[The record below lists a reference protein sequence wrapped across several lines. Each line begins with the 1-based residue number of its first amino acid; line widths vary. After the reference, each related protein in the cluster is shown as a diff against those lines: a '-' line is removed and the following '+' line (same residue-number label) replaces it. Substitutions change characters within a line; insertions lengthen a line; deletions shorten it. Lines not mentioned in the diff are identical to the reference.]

1 MIWLTNPI
9 TLTLV
14 EHSPLSAPNLHQLDT
29 YNSLP
34 PLHLLSFWNVPSS
47 YPASIVIASYLIVMP
62 PPHIQLLKS
71 TYPWITTPLVVGAP
85 MKLITGPAI
94 AAAVSC
100 AGGIGFIG
108 PLGDPRKLG
117 DALHSAKQI
126 FDKSASS
133 SLQLQ
138 HKVPTLP
145 VGVGFQT
152 WDGDLSAAAEAIGV
166 HCPAAAWLFA
176 PRHGQAE
183 LDSWAQR
190 IREVSPNTQIWM
202 QIGSVGD
209 ALKAAQSNQA
219 PDVLVVQ
226 GQDAGGHGLSK
237 GAGIVTLLPEVAD
250 ALEAS
255 EKGASIPLIAA
266 GGIVDGR
273 GVVAALALGASGIAM
288 GTRFLASEEAQI
300 KKGYQDTVIK
310 ASDGGQKTIKTQL
323 YNHLRGTMNWPAGY
337 EARGLV
343 NRSWVDDENG
353 MSFEENRKLYEEA
366 VKKGDEGWGEQGR
379 LATYAGTAV
388 GLINEVK
395 GAGEIVRT
403 TRTQTKRVADRISK
417 M

>member
-1 MIWLTNPI
+1 M
-9 TLTLV
+9 
-14 EHSPLSAPNLHQLDT
+14 A
-29 YNSLP
+29 
-34 PLHLLSFWNVPSS
+34 
-47 YPASIVIASYLIVMP
+47 
-62 PPHIQLLKS
+62 PPHLQLLKS
-71 TYPWITTPLVVGAP
+71 TYPWIITPLVVGAP

-94 AAAVSC
+94 AAAISC

-117 DALHSAKQI
+117 DALYSAKQI
-126 FDKSASS
+126 LDKSASS
-133 SLQLQ
+133 SSASSSLRLQ
-138 HKVPTLP
+138 HSSHILP

-176 PRHGQAE
+176 PRHGQSE

-202 QIGSVGD
+202 QIGSVED
-209 ALKAAQSNQA
+209 ALKAAQSDQA

-226 GQDAGGHGLSK
+226 GQDAGGHGLSR

-250 ALEAS
+250 ALEVS

-273 GVVAALALGASGIAM
+273 GMTAALALGASGIAM

-300 KKGYQDTVIK
+300 TRGYQDTVIK
-310 ASDGGQKTIKTQL
+310 GSDGGQKTVKTQL

-337 EARGLV
+337 EARGLL
-343 NRSWVDDENG
+343 NRSWVDHENG
-353 MSFEENRKLYEEA
+353 MSFEENRMLYGEA
-366 VKKGDEGWGEQGR
+366 IKKGDEGWGEEGR

-388 GLINEVK
+388 GLIKEVK

-403 TRTQTKRVADRISK
+403 TRTQTERVTSLISK